1 MTTRLII
8 PNFPQRGPYEA
19 SEGFTPVIGKGKNWD
34 KDNCLVDPFGL
45 EEAPGV
51 EGLTK
56 ALVLDKEVVKSVMSR
71 PSRNLGKEDYL

>member
-8 PNFPQRGPYEA
+8 PNFPKRGPCEA
-19 SEGFTPVIGKGKNWD
+19 SEGIYPVIGKGKNWD
-34 KDNCLVDPFGL
+34 KDNYSVDPFGL
-45 EEAPGV
+45 EETRGV

-56 ALVLDKEVVKSVMSR
+56 ALVLDKEVVKSIMSR